1 MSEAVLNPVSDVPL
15 LGDLLGKLDEAVTQV
30 GFPLW
35 LRAFLEIVLTGIV
48 CFYLL
53 RLITRH
59 LLPWAATVLVR
70 PVCAIVDAVCAM
82 LLLPDF
88 AISMA
93 IRRLGRVPPEPVHT
107 YGSVVM
113 TMTDGVRSAVNFL
126 VPGLSVARRANGFA
140 LTVVL
145 VAGFLIWNHETC
157 AASPCVTP
165 VTAWTAS
172 FDAWIG
178 NDKS

>member
-15 LGDLLGKLDEAVTQV
+15 LGGLLGKLDEAVMQV

-48 CFYLL
+48 CFHLL

-59 LLPWAATVLVR
+59 VLPWAATVLVR
-70 PVCAIVDAVCAM
+70 PASTVVDATCAV

-93 IRRLGRVPPEPVHT
+93 IRRLGR
-107 YGSVVM
+107 
-113 TMTDGVRSAVNFL
+113 
-126 VPGLSVARRANGFA
+126 
-140 LTVVL
+140 
-145 VAGFLIWNHETC
+145 
-157 AASPCVTP
+157 
-165 VTAWTAS
+165 
-172 FDAWIG
+172 
-178 NDKS
+178 